1 MSDQLTLRMRV
12 DGDASLDNFRV
23 RATLQLL
30 EAKILD
36 LQAGKGESLF
46 LWGPEGVGKSHLLQA
61 ISRSL
66 GSQALYLP
74 FSEII
79 QFPADAVLDGVAQS
93 QVVLFDDVH
102 LVSGRADWQ
111 EGLFH
116 TYNRLKTG
124 DILQIYSARQAPA
137 AMVDVLPD
145 LRSRWSELTVYHM
158 PAYSES
164 ELGALLRFRA
174 ARRGLKLSDEVV
186 SYILAR
192 APRSASALM
201 ALLENL
207 DQAAMAQGR
216 SITIPLL
223 NELKLLSMDR

>member
-12 DGDASLDNFRV
+12 DRDASLDNFRV
-23 RATLQLL
+23 RASLQLL
-30 EAKILD
+30 EAKVLD
-36 LQAGKGESLF
+36 LLSGRGEALF

-66 GSQALYLP
+66 GAQALYLP
-74 FSEII
+74 LSEII
-79 QFPADAVLDGVAQS
+79 QFPADAVLDGVS
-93 QVVLFDDVH
+93 ESRVVLFDDVH
-102 LVSGRADWQ
+102 LVSGRPDWQ
-111 EGLFH
+111 EALFH

-124 DILQIYSARQAPA
+124 DVLQIYSATKAPA
-137 AMVDVLPD
+137 GMVDILPD
-145 LRSRWSELTVYHM
+145 LRSRWSELGVYHM
-158 PAYSES
+158 PAYSEA
-164 ELGALLRFRA
+164 ELGEVLRFRA
-174 ARRGLKLSDEVV
+174 GRRGLKLSDEVV

-192 APRSASALM
+192 APRSTSALM
-201 ALLENL
+201 VLLEKL